1 MVKLHLIHTSFT
13 FKDIQNTS
21 DQNPHHA
28 RYDDTSLVNLWLCCV
43 HFRYARHDITVGH
56 HMARRG
62 TGMLGRIDV
71 KSSALDYDCTRPTDM
86 IATKVISA
94 TWSMPHQITSCNIT
108 TNGQLSTSK
117 AK

>member
-1 MVKLHLIHTSFT
+1 
-13 FKDIQNTS
+13 
-21 DQNPHHA
+21 
-28 RYDDTSLVNLWLCCV
+28 
-43 HFRYARHDITVGH
+43 
-56 HMARRG
+56 
-62 TGMLGRIDV
+62 MLGRIDV